1 MSNSSSDNL
10 GNNSGAPSKEANGAG
25 TKSTRISRR
34 EFGLDAAIGAAA
46 AAALSISPPSLLNAR
61 RDPDNISSATPTGEQ
76 ETAAAKPMLTPEQS
90 HDVEAKLANIVR
102 KYGERL
108 SEEQRKHLRKILV
121 YNETMLAPVRAF
133 ALQNGDPPVS
143 VLKLSSGKNSE

>member
-1 MSNSSSDNL
+1 MSNSSSDN
-10 GNNSGAPSKEANGAG
+10 SSAPIKDANRAE
-25 TKSTRISRR
+25 TKSARISRR

-46 AAALSISPPSLLNAR
+46 AAALSLSPPSLLNAR
-61 RDPDNISSATPTGEQ
+61 RDPDNISPAIPMGEQ
-76 ETAAAKPMLTPEQS
+76 ETPGAKPTLTPEQS
-90 HDVEAKLANIVR
+90 RDVDAKLANIIR

-108 SEEQRKHLRKILV
+108 SEEQRKHLRRILA

-133 ALQNGDPPVS
+133 ALQNGDPPVT